1 MIKKTYTNKNI
12 NGWSVSSKM
21 LESCKQ
27 TNVYIFVE
35 LKVQMSCTYVEQF

>member
-1 MIKKTYTNKNI
+1 
-12 NGWSVSSKM
+12 M

-35 LKVQMSCTYVEQF
+35 LKVKVSCTYVEQF